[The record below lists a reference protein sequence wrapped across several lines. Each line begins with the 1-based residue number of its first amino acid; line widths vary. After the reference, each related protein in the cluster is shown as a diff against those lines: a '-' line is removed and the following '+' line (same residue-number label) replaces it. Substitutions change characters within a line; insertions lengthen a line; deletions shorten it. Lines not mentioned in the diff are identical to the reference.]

1 MTILVLIEVPYRK
14 DGKMKYLNFFIVLLF
29 LSSSLTLQTIQH
41 EAAAINIEVPVRVY
55 KGDAFIDSLTIEDFE
70 VYEDGILQ
78 KIEAVYLITKTEV
91 QRKEKAA
98 EIEKIPIPEVSR
110 CFVLVFEVINWL
122 PRINDLIDYFFDT
135 VYQPG
140 DYLIVTTPVKSYNL
154 SERALKQMPKD
165 RIGRQLKSLLRKD
178 IIEGNMGYKSLLR
191 DITSFSNYPDEQ
203 GGSYLNIRILIESL
217 FRRLRDYKYFDE
229 HKMENVSNFLKN
241 IQGQKHIFLF
251 YQKEEIPV
259 PAEIEELETLEITPF
274 DINKIK
280 QIFADSEI
288 TTHFI
293 FLTKE
298 LVGTLDIE
306 QMGGLHMSFSD
317 ISMDVFSAFYE
328 IAKTTGGET
337 YVSANASLVFKR
349 ASSASENYYLLYY
362 TPKDYKA
369 DNEFHK
375 IEVKVKT
382 GRFRITHRA
391 GYIAD

>member
-1 MTILVLIEVPYRK
+1 MLSINILL
-14 DGKMKYLNFFIVLLF
+14 LLF
-29 LSSSLTLQTIQH
+29 LNLAFQNIQH
-41 EAAAINIEVPVRVY
+41 EVVAINIEVPVRVY

-98 EIEKIPIPEVSR
+98 ETEKIPVPEVSR
-110 CFVLVFEVINWL
+110 CFVLVLEVINWL

-165 RIGRQLKSLLRKD
+165 QIGSQLKSLLRKD
-178 IIEGNMGYKSLLR
+178 IIEGNMGYKSLMR
-191 DITSFSNYPDEQ
+191 DIISFE
-203 GGSYLNIRILIESL
+203 GLTGRISL
-217 FRRLRDYKYFDE
+217 MLVQDMFKRLRDYKYFDE
-229 HKMENVSNFLKN
+229 HKMENVSNFLKH

-259 PAEIEELETLEITPF
+259 PAEMEELETLESIPF
-274 DINKIK
+274 DTKKIK

-298 LVGTLDIE
+298 LVGTLDIQ
-306 QMGGLHMSFSD
+306 QMGGLHRSLSD

-337 YVSANASLVFKR
+337 YVSANASLAFKR

-369 DNEFHK
+369 DNKFHK
-375 IEVKVKT
+375 IEVKVTT

>member
-1 MTILVLIEVPYRK
+1 MRYIVLINI
-14 DGKMKYLNFFIVLLF
+14 LLLLF
-29 LSSSLTLQTIQH
+29 FNLGFQNIQH
-41 EAAAINIEVPVRVY
+41 EAVAINIEVPVRVY

-70 VYEDGILQ
+70 VYENGILQ

-98 EIEKIPIPEVSR
+98 EIEKIPVPEVSR
-110 CFVLVFEVINWL
+110 CFVLVFEVVNWL
-122 PRINDLIDYFFDT
+122 PRINDLIDHFFDT

-140 DYLIVTTPVKSYNL
+140 DYLIVTSPVKSYNL

-165 RIGRQLKSLLRKD
+165 RIGSQLKSLLRKD
-178 IIEGNMGYKSLLR
+178 IIEGNMGYKSLMR
-191 DITSFSNYPDEQ
+191 DIIAFEGLTGRTSVMLVQDMFK
-203 GGSYLNIRILIESL
+203 
-217 FRRLRDYKYFDE
+217 RLRDYKYFDE

-259 PAEIEELETLEITPF
+259 PAEIEELETLESIPF
-274 DINKIK
+274 DTKKIK

-298 LVGTLDIE
+298 LVGTLDME
-306 QMGGLHMSFSD
+306 QMGGLHMSLSD
-317 ISMDVFSAFYE
+317 VSMDVFSAFHE

-337 YVSANASLVFKR
+337 YVSANASLAFKR
-349 ASSASENYYLLYY
+349 ASAASENYYLLYY

-369 DNEFHK
+369 DNKFHK

>member
-1 MTILVLIEVPYRK
+1 MKHLVFLIVF
-14 DGKMKYLNFFIVLLF
+14 LC
-29 LSSSLTLQTIQH
+29 LSSTFAFQNIQH
-41 EAAAINIEVPVRVY
+41 EAVAINIEVPVRVY

-98 EIEKIPIPEVSR
+98 KIEKIPIPEVSR

-140 DYLIVTTPVKSYNL
+140 DYLIVTSPIKSYNL

-165 RIGRQLKSLLRKD
+165 QIGSQLKSLLRKD
-178 IIEGNMGYKSLLR
+178 IIEGNMGYKSLMR
-191 DITSFSNYPDEQ
+191 DIISFEGEGLRGRTSRMLVQDMFK
-203 GGSYLNIRILIESL
+203 
-217 FRRLRDYKYFDE
+217 RLRDYKYFDE
-229 HKMENVSNFLKN
+229 HKMENVSNFLKR

-259 PAEIEELETLEITPF
+259 PTEIEELETLESIPF
-274 DINKIK
+274 DTKKIK

-298 LVGTLDIE
+298 LIGTLDIE
-306 QMGGLHMSFSD
+306 QMGGLHMSLSD
-317 ISMDVFSAFYE
+317 ISMDVFSAFHE

-337 YVSANASLVFKR
+337 YVSANASLAFKR
-349 ASSASENYYLLYY
+349 ASAASENYYLLYY

-369 DNEFHK
+369 DNKFHK
-375 IEVKVKT
+375 IEVKVTT
-382 GRFRITHRA
+382 GHFRITHRA